1 METFTIPL
9 TEQGDVTLT
18 AYLQM
23 QSPYLEAYATR
34 PAVLSCPGGAYREL
48 CDREGEPI
56 ALSFLAQG
64 YQAFVLKYSIG
75 EGKVFEDALRDAETA
90 LHLIRERAAEWRV
103 QPDHIA
109 ACGFS
114 AGGHLAGA
122 LGVMGRERPNALI
135 LCYACILE
143 NLGRLFP
150 FPVPSL
156 HEKVDDKTP
165 PTFLF
170 HTRDDCT
177 VPLENPLSFA
187 SALDQE
193 GIPFE
198 MHIFAH
204 GVHGMA
210 LANRQTSCGWEGMAD
225 DGAAH
230 WFDLCALW
238 LEKTFQLA

>member
-34 PAVLSCPGGAYREL
+34 PAVLICPGGAYREL

-103 QPDHIA
+103 QPIILPPA
-109 ACGFS
+109 AFPPADIWRELWASWAGSAPMLLSFVMPVSWKIS
-114 AGGHLAGA
+114 AGCSPF
-122 LGVMGRERPNALI
+122 RS
-135 LCYACILE
+135 
-143 NLGRLFP
+143 RLFT
-150 FPVPSL
+150 
-156 HEKVDDKTP
+156 K
-165 PTFLF
+165 
-170 HTRDDCT
+170 R
-177 VPLENPLSFA
+177 
-187 SALDQE
+187 
-193 GIPFE
+193 
-198 MHIFAH
+198 
-204 GVHGMA
+204 
-210 LANRQTSCGWEGMAD
+210 
-225 DGAAH
+225 
-230 WFDLCALW
+230 
-238 LEKTFQLA
+238 

>member
-1 METFTIPL
+1 M
-9 TEQGDVTLT
+9 
-18 AYLQM
+18 
-23 QSPYLEAYATR
+23 
-34 PAVLSCPGGAYREL
+34 
-48 CDREGEPI
+48 
-56 ALSFLAQG
+56 SFLAQG

-187 SALDQE
+187 SASGSGGDPL
-193 GIPFE
+193 
-198 MHIFAH
+198 
-204 GVHGMA
+204 
-210 LANRQTSCGWEGMAD
+210 
-225 DGAAH
+225 
-230 WFDLCALW
+230 
-238 LEKTFQLA
+238 